1 MAWTVEQI
9 LDLIPDYIK
18 TGDPENIKSYN
29 MRPLLEEIAKNLPRN
44 RESVEDGKHYV
55 IKAAADIKNPGES
68 IVYLVDIGEIYPV
81 KETKYYQFE
90 YEGDDTVELPIIAT
104 EVPFIIIDSTTFQM
118 NTGAFTVSFGVS
130 TASLTLTAGYAL
142 EGQKIMIV
150 YK

>member
-9 LDLIPDYIK
+9 LDLIPEYIK
-18 TGDPENIKSYN
+18 TGDPENIKSFN
-29 MRPLLEEIAKNLPRN
+29 VRPLLEEIAKNLPRN
-44 RESVEDGKHYV
+44 REGAENGKHY
-55 IKAAADIKNPGES
+55 ILKAAADIKNEGEFL
-68 IVYLVDIGEIYPV
+68 IHMVELGEIYPV

-90 YEGDDTVELPIIAT
+90 YEGDDTVTLPIIAT
-104 EVPFIIIDSTTFQM
+104 EIPFIIIDSTTFQM

>member
-81 KETKYYQFE
+81 KETKYHQVEFE
-90 YEGDDTVELPIIAT
+90 GETSIELSISAT
-104 EVPFIIIDSTTFQM
+104 EIPFIIIENTVFQM
-118 NTGAFTVSFGVS
+118 NSGAFTVTFGVG
-130 TASLTLTAGYAL
+130 TTTLVLTSGYADA
-142 EGQKIMIV
+142 GNKIMVV